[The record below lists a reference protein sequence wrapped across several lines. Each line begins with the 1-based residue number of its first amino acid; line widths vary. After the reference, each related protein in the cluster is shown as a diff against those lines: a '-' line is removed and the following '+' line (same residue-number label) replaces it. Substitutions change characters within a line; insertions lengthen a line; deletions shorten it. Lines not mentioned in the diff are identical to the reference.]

1 MRELLLLLFG
11 GIVFTQVVLKVVKRK
26 FRSMPF
32 LFLQIFHFPS
42 GASSAVA
49 CSVRSWG
56 SSPAEME
63 RSLGFRMGFFDD
75 DDDEW
80 AVVVVKDLEK
90 MGIVGNRK
98 NCSVGMVVV
107 VVVVLSSI
115 LRVLFLF
122 LLQVTTND
130 GTTNDLCLSACLL
143 IILRKKLILK
153 IRYSKPFEYFIT
165 IHKR

>member
-1 MRELLLLLFG
+1 MEG
-11 GIVFTQVVLKVVKRK
+11 GIVLFTQVVLKVLKRK

-42 GASSAVA
+42 GWSSAVA
-49 CSVRSWG
+49 CSVRIWG

-63 RSLGFRMGFFDD
+63 RSSGFRMGVFPD

-80 AVVVVKDLEK
+80 GGVLVVVVVVKDLEK

-98 NCSVGMVVV
+98 NCSVGVVV

-115 LRVLFLF
+115 LRVLFF
-122 LLQVTTND
+122 GGYDERRTTS
-130 GTTNDLCLSACLL
+130 DLCLLACLPL
-143 IILRKKLILK
+143 D
-153 IRYSKPFEYFIT
+153 
-165 IHKR
+165 